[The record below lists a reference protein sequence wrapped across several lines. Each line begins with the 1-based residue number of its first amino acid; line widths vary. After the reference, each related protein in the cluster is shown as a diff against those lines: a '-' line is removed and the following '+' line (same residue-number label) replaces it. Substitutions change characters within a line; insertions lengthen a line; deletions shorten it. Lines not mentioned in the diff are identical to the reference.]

1 MTDYLNQFNEAL
13 GVYTGITIAS
23 YFVAMLI
30 LVLSFVAAQIVNF
43 LFNKVF
49 IVFTKKTKTTVD
61 DEVMKILNMP
71 IFYSVVL
78 LGAYQSFIYVVALAK
93 YEADFAKILKTAAA
107 VIWIYAVA
115 KLIRI
120 IITEFGFKFAAQ
132 TKSTLDDELMPLFK
146 KLSNII
152 IYFAGIMFIFS
163 IWNIDITP
171 LIASAGIAGFVV
183 AFAAKDT
190 LSHLFGGISM
200 YFDRPFKVG
209 DRIKLDSG
217 EIGDV
222 LEIGIRSTRIK
233 TFDETAIV
241 IPNSIIANS
250 KIINYNQPASKIKVK
265 IHINVAYGSDIKKVR
280 ETLLDIANKTEG
292 IEKDPAPSVHFLSLG
307 DYSLE
312 FLIVLWVDSPGHQF
326 AAKTKI
332 NEEVYNKFNEEG
344 ILIPFPTQSIY
355 LEGEKTEN
363 NNNNQVIKI

>member
-1 MTDYLNQFNEAL
+1 MIDYFNQFNQAL

-23 YFVAMLI
+23 YLVAMFI
-30 LVLSFVAAQIVNF
+30 LVLFFVAAQVVNF

-49 IVFTKKTKTTVD
+49 IIFTKKTKTNAD
-61 DEVMKILNMP
+61 DEIMKILNMP

-78 LGAYQSFIYVVALAK
+78 FGAYQSFIYIAALSK

-107 VIWIYAVA
+107 IIWIYAIT
-115 KLIRI
+115 KLVRI
-120 IITEFGFKFAAQ
+120 VITEFGFKFAAQ

-146 KLSNII
+146 KLSGII
-152 IYFAGIMFIFS
+152 IFFAGIMFIFG
-163 IWNIDITP
+163 IWDIDITP
-171 LIASAGIAGFVV
+171 LLASAGIAGFVI

-209 DRIKLDSG
+209 DRIQLESG

-222 LEIGIRSTRIK
+222 LEIGIRSTRVK

-250 KIINYNQPASKIKVK
+250 KIINYNQPKSKIKVK
-265 IHINVAYGSDIKKVR
+265 IKINVAYGSNIEKVR
-280 ETLLDIANKTEG
+280 KTLLEIANKIEG
-292 IEKDPAPSVHFLSLG
+292 IEKDPVPSVHFTNMG
-307 DYSLE
+307 DYALE

-355 LEGEKTEN
+355 LENKN
-363 NNNNQVIKI
+363 

>member
-1 MTDYLNQFNEAL
+1 MIDYFNQFNEAL

-23 YFVAMLI
+23 YLVAMFI

-43 LFNKVF
+43 IFNKVF
-49 IVFTKKTKTTVD
+49 TIFTKKTKTNAD
-61 DEVMKILNMP
+61 DEIMKILNTP

-78 LGAYQSFIYVVALAK
+78 LGAYQSFIYIAILSR
-93 YEADFAKILKTAAA
+93 YEADFAKILKTIAAI
-107 VIWIYAVA
+107 IWIYAIT
-115 KLIRI
+115 KLVRI
-120 IITEFGFKFAAQ
+120 VITEFGFKFAAQ

-146 KLSNII
+146 KLSGII
-152 IYFAGIMFIFS
+152 IFFAGIMLIFS
-163 IWNIDITP
+163 IWSIDITP
-171 LIASAGIAGFVV
+171 LLASAGIAGFVI

-190 LSHLFGGISM
+190 SSHLFGGISM
-200 YFDRPFKVG
+200 YFDQPFKVG

-265 IHINVAYGSDIKKVR
+265 IHINVAYGSDIAKVKK
-280 ETLLDIANKTEG
+280 TLLDIANKMEG
-292 IEKDPAPSVHFLSLG
+292 TEKDPAPSVHFLSLG
-307 DYSLE
+307 DFALD

-326 AAKTKI
+326 AVKTKI

-344 ILIPFPTQSIY
+344 ILIPFPTQSVY
-355 LEGEKTEN
+355 LENKD
-363 NNNNQVIKI
+363 